1 MATPQKNITLA
12 DDLLARY
19 VAGTATANES
29 AQVAA
34 WLIESPQ
41 NERELDR
48 VMAIWETTGTLKHE
62 PMIDVDKAWK
72 SVQKKWSVETQTT
85 VQTQKKLSVKTQT
98 TAQRVPLRVSF
109 RTLTVLK
116 IAASISLFLGL
127 GWVLY
132 TNFSKSE
139 QPQTLAQYF
148 KTNDNTLEKTLPDG
162 TKIFLNRNS
171 SLSYGTDFNT
181 NLRRVKLIG
190 EAFFEVKRNEKCP
203 FVISAGKAEVRVLG
217 TSFNVKSSG
226 GEVQVVV
233 ESGKVAFSN
242 NDKKLLLTKGQQA
255 VASDTLLERV
265 NYTPNALAYRTQI
278 YNFDQTKLSE
288 VVASLNQGYHA
299 HIQFSN
305 RVSNC
310 QLSARFERE
319 TLNTTLSVIAETLN
333 LKVVRK
339 GKTVWLEGPG
349 CR

>member
-1 MATPQKNITLA
+1 MATPQENIPLTN
-12 DDLLARY
+12 DLLARY
-19 VAGTATANES
+19 AAGTATPDE
-29 AQVAA
+29 QVQIVA
-34 WLIESPQ
+34 WLVESPQ
-41 NERELDR
+41 NEQELDQL
-48 VMAIWETTGTLKHE
+48 MTIWETTGAFDHE
-62 PMIDVDKAWK
+62 RAIDTDKAWVN
-72 SVQKKWSVETQTT
+72 VQKSINQMAVKTPAT
-85 VQTQKKLSVKTQT
+85 VQVKYQKTPIVALN
-98 TAQRVPLRVSF
+98 
-109 RTLTVLK
+109 VLK
-116 IAASISLFLGL
+116 IAASLVLFLGL
-127 GWVLY
+127 GWVFY
-132 TNFSKSE
+132 TNFIESKQS
-139 QPQTLAQYF
+139 QTLAQYYN
-148 KTNDNTLEKTLPDG
+148 TNDNTLEKTLPDG

-203 FVISAGKAEVRVLG
+203 FVISVGKAEVRVLG

-255 VASDTLLERV
+255 IASDTALERV
-265 NYTPNALAYRTQI
+265 NYTPNSLAYHTQI

-288 VVASLNQGYHA
+288 VVASLNLGYHA
-299 HIQFSN
+299 HIQFLN
-305 RVSNC
+305 QVSNC

-339 GKTVWLEGPG
+339 GKAVWLEGPG

>member
-1 MATPQKNITLA
+1 LATPQTNITLA
-12 DDLLARY
+12 DDVLARY
-19 VAGTATANES
+19 VSGTATPSQS
-29 AQVAA
+29 AAVAA
-34 WLIESPQ
+34 WLIESPK
-41 NERELDR
+41 NEQELDR
-48 VMAIWETTGTLKHE
+48 VMAIWEAAGALGHE
-62 PMIDVDKAWK
+62 PTIEVNKAWDN
-72 SVQKKWSVETQTT
+72 VKKRQVATSPTTQA
-85 VQTQKKLSVKTQT
+85 KHLS
-98 TAQRVPLRVSF
+98 VSF
-109 RTLTVLK
+109 RALSILK
-116 IAASISLFLGL
+116 LATSVMLFLGL

-132 TNFSKSE
+132 ANFSKSE

-162 TKIFLNRNS
+162 TKVFLNRNS
-171 SLSYGTDFNT
+171 SLSYGADFNT
-181 NLRRVKLIG
+181 NLRQVKLIG
-190 EAFFEVKRNEKCP
+190 EAFFEVKRNEKRP

-217 TSFNVKSSG
+217 TSFNVRSDG

-233 ESGKVAFSN
+233 ETGKVQFSN
-242 NDKKLLLTKGQQA
+242 NNKKVFLTKGQQA

-319 TLNTTLSVIAETLN
+319 TLNTTLAVIAETLN
-333 LKVVRK
+333 LKVVQK
-339 GKTVWLEGPG
+339 GETVWLEGAG
-349 CR
+349 CQ